1 MRKLIGI
8 LSLALSAGCGTVG
21 APQPPSL
28 HLPEPVRDLRAS
40 RKGDKVT
47 LTWTQPTETTDHEA
61 VGRWV
66 GTTNICRTIV
76 PNSNMPAMSSCS
88 ERVGQTA
95 PQPAAKTALAA
106 GQTDELSL
114 ELENSQPTAFAGYA
128 VEVTNRRGRSAG
140 LSNAVSVPLAPT
152 RQPPGNLTAEVR
164 ADGVYFTATPVAGP
178 VNDALR
184 FSYRLYRRTEP
195 AAAGENP
202 ALVAEQPT
210 DDKFAAVDR
219 NFEWEKKYSY
229 WITPATSVLAASG
242 QPQAVVEGEDSAPV
256 EVFTHDVFPP
266 AEPTGVQAVFSG
278 MMQQKFIDV
287 TWVPNTEN
295 DLAGYNVYRHE
306 QNEAAAR
313 INGELVKTPAF
324 RDSNVAAGHTY
335 FYSVTAVDLRG
346 NESARSQETSET
358 VPAQ

>member
-61 VGRWV
+61 VGRWL
-66 GTTNICRTIV
+66 GTTNICRAV
-76 PNSNMPAMSSCS
+76 AASPASSLMKSCA
-88 ERVGQTA
+88 EKVGEA
-95 PQPAAKTALAA
+95 GPQPVAKTAVTVT
-106 GQTDELSL
+106 QSEQLSV

-128 VEVTNRRGRSAG
+128 VEITNRRGRSAG

-210 DDKFAAVDR
+210 DNKFAAVDR

-242 QPQAVVEGEDSAPV
+242 QAQAVVEGEDSAPV

-266 AEPTGVQAVFSG
+266 TEPTGVQAVFSG
-278 MMQQKFIDV
+278 MMQQKFVDV
-287 TWVPNTEN
+287 TWAPNTEN
-295 DLAGYNVYRHE
+295 DLAGYSVYRHE

-313 INGELVKTPAF
+313 IHGELVKTPAF

>member
-1 MRKLIGI
+1 MRKLIGM
-8 LSLALSAGCGTVG
+8 LSLAFLAGCGTPG

-28 HLPEPVRDLRAS
+28 HLPEPVRDLHAS

-47 LTWTQPTETTDHEA
+47 LTWTRPTETTDHEA
-61 VGRWV
+61 VGRWL
-66 GTTNICRTIV
+66 GTTNICRRIE
-76 PNSNMPAMSSCS
+76 PNPTPTMTNCQK
-88 ERVGQTA
+88 VGEA
-95 PQPAAKTALAA
+95 GAQPAAKIAVTAT
-106 GQTDELSL
+106 QSDELL
-114 ELENSQPTAFAGYA
+114 PELENSQPTAFAAYA
-128 VEVTNRRGRSAG
+128 VEATNRRGRSAG
-140 LSNAVSVPLAPT
+140 LSNVVSIPLAPT

-164 ADGVYFTATPVAGP
+164 ADGVYFTATPVAGV
-178 VNDALR
+178 VNDALQ

-202 ALVAEQPT
+202 APVADQPT

-229 WITPATSVLAASG
+229 WITPATSVVAASG

-266 AEPTGVQAVFSG
+266 TEPRGVQAVFSG
-278 MMQQKFIDV
+278 MMQQKFVDV
-287 TWVPNTEN
+287 TWAPNTEN

-358 VPAQ
+358 VPVQ

>member
-8 LSLALSAGCGTVG
+8 LSLALLPGCGTVG

-47 LTWTQPTETTDHEA
+47 LTWTQPIETTDHEA
-61 VGRWV
+61 VGRWL
-66 GTTNICRTIV
+66 GTTSICRTIA
-76 PNSNMPAMSSCS
+76 PNSNMAAMNSCS
-88 ERVGQTA
+88 PQVGQTA
-95 PQPAAKTALAA
+95 PQPAARSAA
-106 GQTDELSL
+106 SATQSDQLSTELQTSR
-114 ELENSQPTAFAGYA
+114 PTAFATYA
-128 VEVTNRRGRSAG
+128 VEVTNRRGRSGG
-140 LSNAVSVPLAPT
+140 LSNTVSVPLAPT
-152 RQPPGNLTAEVR
+152 RQPAGNLTAEVR
-164 ADGVYFTATPVAGP
+164 ADGVYFTATPVAG
-178 VNDALR
+178 VFNDALR
-184 FSYRLYRRTEP
+184 FSNRLYRRTEP

-202 ALVAEQPT
+202 ALVAEQPV
-210 DDKFAAVDR
+210 DGKIAAVDR

-229 WITPATSVLAASG
+229 WITPATSVVAASG

-266 AEPTGVQAVFSG
+266 TEPTGVQAVFSG
-278 MMQQKFIDV
+278 MMQQKFVDV
-287 TWVPNTEN
+287 TWAPNTEN